1 MTPFQG
7 LGGNTALR
15 DARQLCR
22 GLVAVS
28 QGRAALLPTVR
39 DYEAA
44 MIAYGFDAVRRSRR
58 VADVGVAPN
67 RFGRDAFKLVLRIAN
82 AVPPLKQRMF
92 GAAIS
97 Q

>member
-1 MTPFQG
+1 MST
-7 LGGNTALR
+7 
-15 DARQLCR
+15 
-22 GLVAVS
+22 
-28 QGRAALLPTVR
+28 
-39 DYEAA
+39 
-44 MIAYGFDAVRRSRR
+44 MRR
-58 VADVGVAPN
+58 VANVGMALN